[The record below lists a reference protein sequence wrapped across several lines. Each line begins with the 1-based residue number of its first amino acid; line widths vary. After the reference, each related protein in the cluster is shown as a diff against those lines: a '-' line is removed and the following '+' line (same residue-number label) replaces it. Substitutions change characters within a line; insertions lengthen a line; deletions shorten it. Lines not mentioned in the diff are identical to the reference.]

1 VSEWNGLIAV
11 TISSAV
17 VFGAV
22 LALLGSVK
30 LSLAKS
36 VGVDEAQVGGLLA
49 GLNLALIPMM
59 LLSGFL
65 IDALGVRW
73 IVVGGSIITGLGL
86 FSLAWAQGFR
96 SAFWAVLLTGAG
108 GACLSTGSVVLM
120 PTAFFADRYPAAAAN
135 LGNAFFGVGALLT
148 PALTDLLIRG
158 LGFRRG
164 LSLLAAVCLF
174 PALTAIFASSDVFP
188 GFEEQQTTAIATVVM
203 NPIVWLT
210 GLVLMLYGPLE
221 GAVATWATTYLTELG
236 YVQRR
241 AAWLL
246 SGFWLTF
253 LGTRVVVSFLQQRE
267 VLPPRSEPWLILGLA
282 LLSAVVMANLVGARS
297 RSYAAVGLLCV
308 GALLGPIFPTLV
320 GILFNSVDPSA
331 RGTAYGAMYAL
342 GATGSLVVPPIMG
355 IYARRSSVRVAL
367 RIPTVVAL
375 LLGAASIL
383 LALSLS

>member
-11 TISSAV
+11 TISSAA
-17 VFGAV
+17 VFGVV

-30 LSLAKS
+30 LPLAKS

-73 IVVGGSIITGLGL
+73 ILIGGSIITGLGL

-108 GACLSTGSVVLM
+108 GACLSTGSIVLM

-148 PALTDLLIRG
+148 PPLADMLIRG

-164 LSLLAAVCLF
+164 LSVLAAVCLL
-174 PALTAIFASSDVFP
+174 PALAAIVASGDAFP
-188 GFEEQQTTAIATVVM
+188 GVEEQQTAAFATVVR
-203 NPIVWLT
+203 NPIVWLA

-221 GAVATWATTYLTELG
+221 GAVATWATTYLTEFG

-253 LGTRVVVSFLQQRE
+253 LGARVVVSFLQQRE

-282 LLSAVVMANLVGARS
+282 FLSAVVMANLVGTRS
-297 RSYAAVGLLCV
+297 RSYAAIGLLCV
-308 GALLGPIFPTLV
+308 GALFGPIFPTLV
-320 GILFNSVDPSA
+320 GILFNNVDPSA
-331 RGTAYGAMYAL
+331 RGTAYGGMYAL
-342 GATGSLVVPPIMG
+342 GATGSLIVPPLMG
-355 IYARRSSVRVAL
+355 VYARRSSVRVAL

-383 LALSLS
+383 LALSVS